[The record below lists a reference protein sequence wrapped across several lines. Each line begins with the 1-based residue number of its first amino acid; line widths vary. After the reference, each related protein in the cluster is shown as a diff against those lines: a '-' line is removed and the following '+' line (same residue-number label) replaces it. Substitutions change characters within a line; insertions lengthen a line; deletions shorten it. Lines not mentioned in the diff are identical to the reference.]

1 MTTTTHLEISGP
13 FDLREIALM
22 GFGHRDERAPGAKP
36 SNHAAHPHVATVRRQ
51 FELSGSPTVC
61 VPSPSSVLQIEAL
74 PGQPADRIP
83 RLHAAAEAAQQ
94 GQLDAERL
102 RDHASRGCPGPAA
115 ATAWHWA
122 LLQLIDRDQGLRPC
136 RCALAGRASVE
147 GGDPIC
153 VRN

>member
-1 MTTTTHLEISGP
+1 MTAERQTQSVRAMKATFCAAWIVIYAIWIIMEAHTVMTTTTHLAISGP
-13 FDLREIALM
+13 FV
-22 GFGHRDERAPGAKP
+22 
-36 SNHAAHPHVATVRRQ
+36 HAV
-51 FELSGSPTVC
+51 
-61 VPSPSSVLQIEAL
+61 
-74 PGQPADRIP
+74 
-83 RLHAAAEAAQQ
+83 AEAAQQ

-102 RDHASRGCPGPAA
+102 RDHASRGCPGQAA